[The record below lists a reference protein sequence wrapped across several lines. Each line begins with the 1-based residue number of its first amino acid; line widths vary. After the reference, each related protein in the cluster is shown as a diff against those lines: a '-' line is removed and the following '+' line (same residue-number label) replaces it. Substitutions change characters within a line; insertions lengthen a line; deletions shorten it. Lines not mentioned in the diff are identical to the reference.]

1 MVAVALAAMARRAG
15 SACALLAL
23 AALACAKPGPEP
35 VPPAAPARV
44 ALKPLPDTARF
55 ASEINAFAKA
65 DSASPP
71 PSGAVLFVGS
81 SSIRFW
87 DTVAA
92 DFPGLTVI
100 NRGFGGSRMDDLLR
114 YADRVVFPYNPRAIV
129 LYEGDN
135 DIADN
140 RTPARIAGDVAEFLS
155 RVRTRLPG
163 TRVIYLSI
171 KPSPSRWSMVDRMRE
186 TNALVERIVEND
198 TAARYVDLFTPM
210 LGANGRPRPELFRDD
225 SLHMTRAG
233 YELWR
238 GILDPVVRAAVR

>member
-1 MVAVALAAMARRAG
+1 MLPRRPISLAA
-15 SACALLAL
+15 LVL
-23 AALACAKPGPEP
+23 ALACAKPGP
-35 VPPAAPARV
+35 PATTRPTPAPV
-44 ALKPLPDTARF
+44 ALKQLPDTARF

-71 PSGAVLFVGS
+71 PAGAVLFVGS

-87 DTVAA
+87 DTVGA
-92 DFPGLTVI
+92 DFPGLAVI

-114 YADRVVFPYNPRAIV
+114 YADRIVFPYRPKAIV

-140 RTPARIAGDVAEFLS
+140 RSPARIAGDLAEFLS
-155 RVRTRLPG
+155 QVRTRLPG
-163 TRVIYLSI
+163 TRVVYVSI

-186 TNALVERIVEND
+186 ANALLERVVEND
-198 TAARYVDLFTPM
+198 TAARYVDVFTPM

-233 YELWR
+233 YELWKT
-238 GILDPVVRAAVR
+238 ILDPAVRAAAR

>member
-1 MVAVALAAMARRAG
+1 MPVRRA
-15 SACALLAL
+15 ACALLVL
-23 AALACAKPGPEP
+23 AVACANPGPAP
-35 VPPAAPARV
+35 VTPPPAPAV
-44 ALKPLPDTARF
+44 SLKPLPDSARF
-55 ASEINAFAKA
+55 ASEINAFAKS

-71 PSGAVLFVGS
+71 PKGAVLFVGS

-87 DTVAA
+87 ETLAA

-114 YADRVVFPYNPRAIV
+114 YADRIVFPYQPKAIV
-129 LYEGDN
+129 MYEGDN

-140 RTPARIAGDVAEFLS
+140 GSPARIAGDVAELLS

-171 KPSPSRWSMVDRMRE
+171 KPSPSRWAMVDRMRE

-198 TAARYVDLFTPM
+198 TAARYVDVFTPM

-238 GILDPVVRAAVR
+238 GIVDPVVRAAAK

>member
-1 MVAVALAAMARRAG
+1 MPVRRA
-15 SACALLAL
+15 ACALLVL
-23 AALACAKPGPEP
+23 AVACANPGPAP
-35 VPPAAPARV
+35 VTPPPAPAV
-44 ALKPLPDTARF
+44 SLKPLPDSARF
-55 ASEINAFAKA
+55 ASEINAFAKS

-71 PSGAVLFVGS
+71 PKGAVLFVGS

-87 DTVAA
+87 ETLAA

-114 YADRVVFPYNPRAIV
+114 YADRIVFPYQPKAIV
-129 LYEGDN
+129 MYEGDN

-140 RTPARIAGDVAEFLS
+140 RSPARIAGDVAELLS

-171 KPSPSRWSMVDRMRE
+171 KPSPSRWAMVDRMRE

-198 TAARYVDLFTPM
+198 TAARYVDVFTPM

-238 GILDPVVRAAVR
+238 GIVDPVVRAAAK